1 LQQTPFNASASL
13 QVPMSQFTPAER
25 RAYQQICQPNGAIL
39 TIACDQRGG
48 IRKLLSP
55 TKEGESKITDAMLGD
70 TKVDV
75 VRYLAAHAA
84 SVLLDPICAV
94 PRVVEEAALPRDVAL
109 LIGLDASGYDTSPEG
124 YWLSKLVPG
133 VGARR
138 VRELGGTGGKLMV
151 YLRSD
156 RPAANGHNIDII
168 KRCVAD
174 FAAEDMLLVVEFLTY
189 PLPGETPEEYKAKFP
204 SLIVG
209 GVKICLELGSKVL
222 KIPYPG
228 TPEACAEVTRLAGD
242 VPWAVLSAG
251 VDHAAFMPQVEI
263 SLAQG
268 ASGVIAGRSLWKDC
282 VSLDREKQKLLLE
295 TKAMPRLRE
304 IQAAL
309 ARHPKNLAK
318 HA

>member
-1 LQQTPFNASASL
+1 MQD
-13 QVPMSQFTPAER
+13 FTTAER
-25 RAYQQICQPNGAIL
+25 RAYHQICGPEGAIM

-55 TKEGESKITDAMLGD
+55 TKEGEAKITDAMLGD

-75 VRYLAAHAA
+75 VRFLAAHAP

-94 PRVVEEAALPRDVAL
+94 PRVVDEAALPRHVAL

-124 YWLSKLVPG
+124 YWLSKLVPK
-133 VGARR
+133 VTARR

-156 RPAANGHNIDII
+156 TPAANPHNIGII
-168 KRCVAD
+168 KRCLAD

-189 PLPGETPEEYKAKFP
+189 ALPGETPEQYKARFP

-228 TPEACAEVTRLAGD
+228 TPEACAEITRLCGD

-251 VDHAAFMPQVEI
+251 VDHETFMGQVEI
-263 SLAQG
+263 ALTNG

-282 VSLDREKQKLLLE
+282 VSLDREKQRRLLE
-295 TKAMPRLRE
+295 TKALPRLRE

-309 ARHPKNLAK
+309 ARHPKSLAK
-318 HA
+318 KT